1 VNSLRRYEIIMEAL
15 LEQKEVSVAELS
27 ERLGVTG
34 KTIREDLAKLEER
47 GLLVRVHGGAMLAQ
61 SDQLGILRSNVSDG
75 IYAAEKAEI
84 AGCVQRLI
92 EPNDII
98 ALDGGST
105 TLEIARRIDNV
116 PLTVVTNDL
125 YIISELTRKDQ
136 IRLVVPGGYRVRNM
150 LTGAEAIDYV
160 KTLNIHKAFVSATG
174 VHLQDGLSI
183 YTSEYVEFKQALLRA
198 SREAYAVADHRKF
211 GRTALRTFAPLT
223 ELKAIVTDGGLP
235 AETAKTYRAAGVN
248 VITE

>member
-1 VNSLRRYEIIMEAL
+1 MEAL
-15 LEQKEVSVAELS
+15 LERKEVSVADLS

-47 GLLVRVHGGAMLAQ
+47 KLLVRVHGGAMLAQ

-75 IYAAEKAEI
+75 MYAAEKAEI
-84 AGCVQRLI
+84 AGIVQRLI

-105 TLEIARRIDNV
+105 TLEIARRIDNI

-150 LTGAEAIDYV
+150 LTGAEGIDYV
-160 KTLNIHKAFVSATG
+160 KTLNIHKAFLSATG

-183 YTSEYVEFKQALLRA
+183 YTSEYIEFKQALLRA

-211 GRTALRTFAPLT
+211 GRTALRTFAPLA

-235 AETAKTYRAAGVN
+235 SETAEQYYAAGVC
-248 VITE
+248 VITGESQ